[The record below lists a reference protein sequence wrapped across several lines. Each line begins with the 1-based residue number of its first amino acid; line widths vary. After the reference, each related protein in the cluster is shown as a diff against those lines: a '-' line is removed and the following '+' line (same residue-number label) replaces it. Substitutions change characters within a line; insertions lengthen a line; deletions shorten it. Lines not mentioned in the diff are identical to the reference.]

1 MGVSDVLL
9 KLGGVLS
16 EFTVKEVRST
26 SRLTELRVSVDDRES
41 ARQRIQDFL
50 DKNRITYGPAPISK
64 SSFIGTEIKTQTG
77 NIQLIYKPVRSAG
90 SGAGAAITKLAESA
104 QCVYA
109 AVAFGLGRKITN
121 ADVNQSN
128 VSKFASLF
136 DVDEDINK
144 ILNDLPED
152 WIKSSV
158 LGANKLFEK
167 FSNKGKFVFHRGS
180 STIETIESNFKRI
193 QKIEGI
199 RMDLNKWSPADIYM
213 VRNDFDITCL
223 NEEKTIL
230 GLNQCMQERIENN
243 TLIGVSLK
251 KIIGVARI
259 ELKNVF
265 RDMKTTKKYIGY
277 TYSDKSMDGY
287 INLDGGT
294 KIQFR
299 SFGGKQL
306 TGFQGEVKGSQ
317 ANQGKISLGP
327 VNMILKSHGLQ
338 TVPTDAANK
347 VRTSKQGVFNEIK
360 SGYKKFTS
368 LQENAF
374 NDIIE
379 NEEDPW
385 LYSKLQVTQLIDIIE
400 GMRDEE
406 KRNQLVEDLYLYAS
420 SQSKFSAPYYKME

>member
-90 SGAGAAITKLAESA
+90 SGAGAALTKLSESA

-109 AVAFGLGRKITN
+109 AVSFGLRRKITN
-121 ADVNQSN
+121 ADITQSN
-128 VSKFASLF
+128 VSKFSSLF
-136 DVDEDINK
+136 DVDEDIDK

-158 LGANKLFEK
+158 LGANKLFEN

-213 VRNDFDITCL
+213 VRSDFDITCL

-265 RDMKTTKKYIGY
+265 RDMKSTKKYIGY

-299 SFGGKQL
+299 SFGGAQL

-327 VNMILKSHGLQ
+327 VNMILKSHGLR
-338 TVPTDAANK
+338 TVPTDAANQ
-347 VRTSKQGVFNEIK
+347 VRTSKQKVFNEIK

-368 LQENAF
+368 LQENLF
-374 NDIIE
+374 NNKIE

-385 LYSKLQVTQLIDIIE
+385 LYSKLQVTQLISIIE
-400 GMRDEE
+400 SIRDEE

>member
-16 EFTVKEVRST
+16 EFTVKEVSST

-90 SGAGAAITKLAESA
+90 SGAGAALTKLSESA

-109 AVAFGLGRKITN
+109 AVSFGLGRKITN
-121 ADVNQSN
+121 ADITQSN

-230 GLNQCMQERIENN
+230 GLNQCMQQRIENN

-306 TGFQGEVKGSQ
+306 TGFQGEVKGAQ

-327 VNMILKSHGLQ
+327 VNMILKSHGLK

-379 NEEDPW
+379 NEQDPW

-400 GMRDEE
+400 SMRDEE